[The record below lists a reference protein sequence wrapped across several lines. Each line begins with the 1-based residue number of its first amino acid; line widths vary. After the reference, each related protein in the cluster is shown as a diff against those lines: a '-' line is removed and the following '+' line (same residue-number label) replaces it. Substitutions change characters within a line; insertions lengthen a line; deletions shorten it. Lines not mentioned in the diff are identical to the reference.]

1 MCLKRVAKLIKY
13 LEEPTKF
20 IPSELPTLFDVLRYV
35 LFLRRF
41 QAYASTIYAPAND
54 AEDYVIIA

>member
-20 IPSELPTLFDVLRYV
+20 ISSELPTLLDVLRYV

-41 QAYASTIYAPAND
+41 QAYAPTICTLAND
-54 AEDYVIIA
+54 AEDYVFIT